1 MKDNKF
7 IIDNYSAFNK
17 IVISDYPFDV
27 AEYFLDQQ
35 IKCLF
40 YEVLSRIIEH
50 NNKINN
56 RWYSKNKQ
64 GIFDLAYLD
73 HYLNLCYRFSNEI
86 YRNNLP
92 EELAKA
98 IYYSSRVRCSC
109 DIFYKTEIGEYFHP
123 VHPLGTIL
131 TPQSIYG
138 KGLVLYEHV
147 HIAPYFVSDKDPE
160 NFDRPEIGE
169 GVIIYGYSKI
179 MGKSKI
185 GDNVSIAM
193 GTTIINED
201 IPSNSKVMMENNGR
215 LIILPNDNNNLVN
228 SGAIN

>member
-1 MKDNKF
+1 MKDKKF
-7 IIDNYSAFNK
+7 ILDNYSAFNK
-17 IVISDYPFDV
+17 IVILDYPFDV
-27 AEYFLDQQ
+27 EEYFLDQQ
-35 IKCLF
+35 IKNLF
-40 YEVLSRIIEH
+40 YEVLSRIIDD
-50 NNKINN
+50 NGKIKN
-56 RWYSKNKQ
+56 RWYSNKNK

-86 YRNNLP
+86 YRNNFP

-109 DIFYKTEIGEYFHP
+109 DIFYKTEIGAYFHP

-131 TPQSIYG
+131 TPQSKYG

-147 HIAPYFVSDKDPE
+147 LIGPYSVSDKQPE

-185 GDNVSIAM
+185 GDNVSISL

-201 IPSNSKVMMENNGR
+201 IPSNSIVMTGTNGR
-215 LIILPNDNNNLVN
+215 LIILPNDNNNLIN
-228 SGAIN
+228 SGANN

>member
-1 MKDNKF
+1 MKNNIF
-7 IIDNYSAFNK
+7 IEKIYTAFQK
-17 IVISDYPFDV
+17 IIISDYPYEIKEQFRDK
-27 AEYFLDQQ
+27 Q
-35 IKCLF
+35 INNLF
-40 YEVLSRIIEH
+40 CEVLQRIIV
-50 NNKINN
+50 NNGKIKN
-56 RWYSKNKQ
+56 RWYSNNKE
-64 GIFDLAYLD
+64 GIFDITYLD
-73 HYLNLCYRFSNEI
+73 HYLNLCYRFSNELFI
-86 YRNNLP
+86 NNFP

-98 IYYSSRVRCSC
+98 IYYSSRIRCSC

-123 VHPLGTIL
+123 VHPIGTIL